1 MIRRTSIVGSTK
13 VRNVS
18 LSSVFQVGDSVQL
31 TPRNWALAVQRQR
44 QFFYGREGSFEAY
57 RIFHV
62 DIPHLPTAE
71 QVSTQIFSPT
81 TFIKVN
87 HVDITS
93 ISASSIYHI
102 GSTGNGVL
110 ESRIKHI
117 RQIERVVEEE
127 V

>member
-1 MIRRTSIVGSTK
+1 MDTRTSIVGSTV

-18 LSSVFQVGDSVQL
+18 LSSVFQIGDSVQI

-57 RIFHV
+57 RLFNV
-62 DIPHLPTAE
+62 VIPHLPPSDFISVQT
-71 QVSTQIFSPT
+71 FHPT
-81 TFIKVN
+81 SFIKVN

-93 ISASSIYHI
+93 VSASSVYHI
-102 GSTGNGVL
+102 GSTHNIVS

-117 RQIERVVEEE
+117 RQLERIYEEL
-127 V
+127 